1 MQDDKVCCCVLF
13 LLHVLQGVSSSP
25 APHPGMRLLMILADR
40 FDSASS
46 VLDLI
51 VVVVAAVCYLEALT
65 PFFKFF
71 LINVNAI
78 SKIRKGE
85 GILIHTILLE

>member
-13 LLHVLQGVSSSP
+13 LLHVLQSVSSSP

-51 VVVVAAVCYLEALT
+51 VVVAAVCYLEAST
-65 PFFKFF
+65 PFFFF
-71 LINVNAI
+71 FKLM
-78 SKIRKGE
+78 
-85 GILIHTILLE
+85 